1 MSVILSSCLGTKYL
15 KKDETVLKRQKIKSD
30 GKVNQEA
37 LFNQLAQTPNSRPIR
52 LPIAHLFYLKK
63 FGENFY
69 DSARI
74 AKKIITID
82 RKYKAKIN
90 KASSNQRKTKLN
102 EKRTSK
108 LEKKNLKLREG
119 NQMMRWG
126 EPLAIFDSSKIATS
140 ETNMKNY
147 LFSHGYFNA
156 EIDHTTKTKNEKTK
170 ITYSIDEGEVYR
182 IDSMIYIIEDKDQS
196 KLFHENIEKQLLID
210 KKYNQDLFGEERNR
224 VYDLFS
230 NNGYYNFKRQYVLF
244 EVDSTVLN
252 DHKLVV
258 RQTIANP
265 PDKSQHK
272 TYRLDSIIFS
282 TEQGTQRRYRKP
294 IEYNDVTFNFRNSKY
309 PERLL
314 SWRIFLEKDSLY
326 SKKLTL
332 ESQRQLSYLDI
343 FKFVNINY
351 DTTGGQF
358 VANIFTSPLKKYQTS
373 TEVGLSVLDQSYP
386 GPFFN
391 FNAKGRN
398 IFGGM
403 EIIQFDG
410 NAGIQGIKPVTGDE
424 SGTTQTNYSRL
435 QYGGQVSV
443 TFPQF
448 LFPLSDNARSKI
460 GRYNPRTKIQAGLNF
475 ENRIGEYERRTINT
489 GTSYIWQVQD
499 NAQFTFKPFDASY
512 IFSVTDSVFDSRL
525 EERGNN
531 SLIAAFKPSFVS
543 FSSFNARFNANG
555 YGVGNNNAHFIQAY
569 LETGGNIQNII
580 GDETPFGD
588 SLEYYKY
595 IKSTLEYR
603 QNFRLTSR
611 SAFAYRV
618 NVGAAYSYA
627 DNSADGDPKTSALPY
642 EKYFFAGG
650 SNSIRAWAPR
660 RLGPGAHASYLIKED
675 NLDQIVIDD
684 KSEQPGDILLE
695 LGVEYR
701 CDLIAFIDYALFID
715 AGNSWLWKSDPLDT
729 STDGDG
735 KDNGVFK
742 LSEFP
747 SEIAVGAGFGL
758 RFDFSFLVLRF
769 DLAYKVVDPGYPKG
783 ERFILDDYHWQDLW
797 DLRNRKRGAI
807 NIGIGYPF

>member
-1 MSVILSSCLGTKYL
+1 MKIRTVVICMSVMLSSCLGTKYL
-15 KKDETVLKRQKIKSD
+15 KNDETVLKKQRIKSV
-30 GKVNQEA
+30 GKINEEA
-37 LFNQLAQTPNSRPIR
+37 LYNQLVQSPNSRPLG
-52 LPIAHLFYLKK
+52 LPIAHLFHLKK
-63 FGENFY
+63 FGEAFY
-69 DSARI
+69 DSASL
-74 AKKIITID
+74 AKKIEKID
-82 RKYKAKIN
+82 KKYKAKIYKAKSN
-90 KASSNQRKTKLN
+90 KRKTRLN
-102 EKRTSK
+102 EKRSAK

-126 EPLAIFDSSKIATS
+126 EPLAVFDSGKIVTS
-140 ETNMKNY
+140 EVNMKNY
-147 LFSHGYFNA
+147 MFSHGYFNA
-156 EIDHTTKTKNEKTK
+156 DIKHTTKTKNQKTK
-170 ITYSIDEGEVYR
+170 LVYHIDQGKPYR
-182 IDSMIYIIEDKDQS
+182 VDSMIYVIEDKGLEE
-196 KLFHENIEKQLLID
+196 LFMEHVEDQLLIG
-210 KKYNQDLFGEERNR
+210 KKYNQDLFGDERNR

-230 NNGYYNFKRQYVLF
+230 NNGYYNFKRQFVLF
-244 EVDSTVLN
+244 EVDSTILK

-265 PDKSQHK
+265 PDRSNHR

-282 TEQGTQRRYRKP
+282 TEQGTQRKYRKP
-294 IEYNDVTFNFRNSKY
+294 AEYDDITFNFRNSKY

-332 ESQRQLSYLDI
+332 ETQRQLSYLDI

-358 VANIFTSPLKKYQTS
+358 IASIFTSPLKKYQTS

-410 NAGIQGIKPVTGDE
+410 NAGIQGIRPVNGVE
-424 SGTTQTNYSRL
+424 AGSNQTNYSRL

-448 LFPLSDNARSKI
+448 LFPLNDASRSKI
-460 GRYNPRTKIQAGLNF
+460 GRYNPRTKISAGLNF
-475 ENRIGEYERRTINT
+475 ENRITEYERSTINT
-489 GTSYIWQVQD
+489 GMSYIWQVQD
-499 NAQFTFKPFDASY
+499 NAQFSFKPFDASY
-512 IFSVTDSVFDSRL
+512 IYSRTSTTFDSTL
-525 EERGNN
+525 EVRGNQ
-531 SLIAAFKPSFVS
+531 SLIAAFEPSFVS
-543 FSSFNARFNANG
+543 FSSFQARFNTNG

-569 LETGGNIQNII
+569 LETGGNLQNFI

-588 SLEYYKY
+588 SLQYYKY
-595 IKSTLEYR
+595 IKTTFEFR

-618 NVGAAYSYA
+618 NVGAAFSYG
-627 DNSADGDPKTSALPY
+627 NGALPY

-660 RLGPGAHASYLIKED
+660 RLGPGSHATYLTGED
-675 NLDQIVIDD
+675 VDGIVIDD
-684 KSEQPGDILLE
+684 NSEQPGDILLE
-695 LGVEYR
+695 IGAEYR
-701 CDLIAFIDYALFID
+701 CDLIAFIDYALFVD
-715 AGNSWLWKSDPLDT
+715 AGNTWLWKSDGFQD
-729 STDGDG
+729 SGDG
-735 KDNGVFK
+735 KFK
-742 LSEFP
+742 FSEFP

-769 DLAYKVVDPGYPKG
+769 DLAYKVIDPGFPKG
-783 ERFILDDYHWQDLW
+783 ERFILDDYRFSDLW